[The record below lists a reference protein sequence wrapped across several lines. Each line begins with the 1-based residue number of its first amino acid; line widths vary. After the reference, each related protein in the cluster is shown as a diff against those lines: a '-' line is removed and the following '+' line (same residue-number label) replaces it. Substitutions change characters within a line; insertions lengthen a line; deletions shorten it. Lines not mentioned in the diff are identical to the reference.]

1 MYSFII
7 INSRHF
13 PISFSISQSYKDNYL
28 IILLIICRC
37 HILICIW
44 LLSTLKTLQKEFL
57 HSYLEIQSFFV
68 KKDGLLSLLYLYR
81 RGHVV
86 LEKPKRVLEIANKT
100 VETLEKNIEKY
111 RNGPKSLFDLQ
122 YSRNNYMMNFN
133 LIIP

>member
-1 MYSFII
+1 MSYFDLHMTIIFPEDTTERVSSFISGNTI
-7 INSRHF
+7 I
-13 PISFSISQSYKDNYL
+13 P
-28 IILLIICRC
+28 
-37 HILICIW
+37 
-44 LLSTLKTLQKEFL
+44 
-57 HSYLEIQSFFV
+57 FV
-68 KKDGLLSLLYLYR
+68 KKDGLLSLLYLYGR
-81 RGHVV
+81 DHVV

>member
-1 MYSFII
+1 MSYFDLHMTIIYPEDATERVSSFISGNTI
-7 INSRHF
+7 I
-13 PISFSISQSYKDNYL
+13 
-28 IILLIICRC
+28 
-37 HILICIW
+37 
-44 LLSTLKTLQKEFL
+44 
-57 HSYLEIQSFFV
+57 FV
-68 KKDGLLSLLYLYR
+68 KKDGLLSLLYLYG